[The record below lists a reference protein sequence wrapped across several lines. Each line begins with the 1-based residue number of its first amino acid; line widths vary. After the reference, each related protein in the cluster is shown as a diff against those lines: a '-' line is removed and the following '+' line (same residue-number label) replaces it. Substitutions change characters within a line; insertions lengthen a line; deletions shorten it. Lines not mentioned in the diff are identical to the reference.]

1 MWVVAGGGGG
11 GGAGA
16 PPPAR
21 PPAAPTVT
29 KYTSGDGPETG
40 ATDSTSQRFSPD
52 ANLPPD
58 WWRLFA
64 SPSLN
69 DAVRQGLEASPTV
82 AAAEANL
89 RGAQDE
95 LRAGQ
100 GVFYPQV
107 SAGID
112 ATRERPSRNA
122 TPARLNEGV
131 FNLFTAS
138 ATISYVLDIFGGER
152 RSVEAL
158 AASVDYQRNVAR
170 AASLTLA
177 SNVANTMI
185 ASAAYEAEIEATN
198 EIVATEK
205 EQVRLAEVQA
215 KAGTANY
222 AGVLSLQTQ
231 LDATQAQ
238 LPALRQKLSQSQ
250 NLLAVLR
257 GSFPAEA
264 PPVHLEF
271 AELTLPHTLPLSA
284 PSALVRQRPDI
295 LEAEAAL
302 HAASAEIGVATAAM
316 LPSITLDGS
325 FGLSDTSTRGLLAS
339 GSRVWGIGAGLT
351 QPIFRGGT
359 LLSERDAAINAYKA
373 SSANYRQTVLV
384 AFEQVADTMR
394 GLEHDAETVEISDRG
409 VHTASRA
416 QSLTQANYKAGL
428 ATWSDVLVANAQY
441 HQARIANIEARAAQY
456 QDTVALYAALGGGWW
471 NGAGASATARQ
482 SAAAATTSP

>member
-1 MWVVAGGGGG
+1 MAAVALMLGLTGCMVG
-11 GGAGA
+11 
-16 PPPAR
+16 PDFV

-29 KYTSGDGPETG
+29 KYTSGDEA
-40 ATDSTSQRFSPD
+40 ATEAAPQHFSTD
-52 ANLPPD
+52 ASLPPD

-64 SPSLN
+64 SPALN
-69 DAVRQGLEASPTV
+69 DAVRQGLDASPTI

-89 RGAQDE
+89 RGAQNE

-107 SAGID
+107 NAGVD
-112 ATRERPSRNA
+112 ATRERPSHNA
-122 TPARLNEGV
+122 TPAKLNEGV

-138 ATISYVLDIFGGER
+138 ATISYALDIFGGER
-152 RSVEAL
+152 RTVEAL

-177 SNVANTMI
+177 SNIANTMI
-185 ASAAYEAEIEATN
+185 AAAAYESEIEATD
-198 EIVATEK
+198 EIVTTEK

-250 NLLAVLR
+250 DLLAVLR

-264 PPVHLEF
+264 PAAHLDF
-271 AELTLPHTLPLSA
+271 ADLTLPHTLPLSTPA
-284 PSALVRQRPDI
+284 ALVRQRPDI

-316 LPSITLDGS
+316 LPSITLDGT
-325 FGLSDTSTRGLLAS
+325 FGLSDTSTLGLLAS

-351 QPIFRGGT
+351 QPVFRGGT
-359 LLSERDAAINAYKA
+359 LLSERNAAIDAYKA

-384 AFEQVADTMR
+384 AFEQVADTLR
-394 GLEHDAETVEISDRG
+394 GLQHDAEALEISDRG
-409 VHTASRA
+409 LQTASRA

-456 QDTVALYAALGGGWW
+456 QDTVALYVALGGGWW
-471 NGAGASATARQ
+471 NGAGTSTATEARQ
-482 SAAAATTSP
+482 SATTP